1 MRLTLCP
8 VTIGEART
16 FVARHHRHHGAP
28 QSGLFAVAVERWPNP
43 VRDEIVVYREGED
56 RTIIGVAVVGRPVA
70 RAYQDGYTAEVTR
83 LCVLEGFP
91 NACSM
96 LYGACWR
103 AARALGYRRLITYTL
118 ASERGYSLEASGW
131 RVVAER
137 PAKSWAEHSK
147 SRPRVDRSP
156 PAQRRLWEQT
166 V

>member
-1 MRLTLCP
+1 MRLALCP

-28 QSGLFAVAVERWPNP
+28 QSGLFAVAVEREPAP
-43 VRDEIVVYREGED
+43 EMIV
-56 RTIIGVAVVGRPVA
+56 GVAVVGRPVA

-137 PAKSWAEHSK
+137 PARGWAEHSK
-147 SRPRVDRSP
+147 ARPRVDRSP

>member
-1 MRLTLCP
+1 MKLALCP
-8 VTIGEART
+8 ITIGEART
-16 FVARHHRHHGAP
+16 FVERHHRHHRAP
-28 QSGLFAVAVERWPNP
+28 QSGLFAVAVMRPP
-43 VRDEIVVYREGED
+43 EGEED
-56 RTIIGVAVVGRPVA
+56 EAIIGVAVIGRPIA

-83 LCVLEGFP
+83 CCVLDGFP

-96 LYGACWR
+96 LYGVSWR
-103 AARALGYRRLITYTL
+103 AARALGYRRLITYTM

-147 SRPRVDRSP
+147 ARPRVDRSP